1 MAKKKFPISRLHRFY
16 DETDFGMENGMAR
29 EFMEG
34 DLNFTVVLFRVDR
47 IKSQTDDVYG
57 ESDTEEIRFH
67 PPKEIKVRPILNPS
81 ENNSYSEGHLRFED
95 YGEFKFTVFVEH
107 LEELN
112 TDIIYGDFIGYPDF
126 ENNIKYFTVSNDGKI
141 YSDNE
146 HTRLGYK
153 GYYRTITCVVADEN
167 EFNPNY

>member
-1 MAKKKFPISRLHRFY
+1 M
-16 DETDFGMENGMAR
+16 
-29 EFMEG
+29 
-34 DLNFTVVLFRVDR
+34 
-47 IKSQTDDVYG
+47 
-57 ESDTEEIRFH
+57 
-67 PPKEIKVRPILNPS
+67 
-81 ENNSYSEGHLRFED
+81 RFED